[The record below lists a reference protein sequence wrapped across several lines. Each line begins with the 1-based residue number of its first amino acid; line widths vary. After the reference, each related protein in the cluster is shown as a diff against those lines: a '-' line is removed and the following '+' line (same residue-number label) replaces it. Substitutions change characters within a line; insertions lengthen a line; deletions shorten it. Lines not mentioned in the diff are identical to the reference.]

1 MRRNKLNFL
10 HIPFGMLVAVVMLAM
25 MICSCKSIE
34 YVPVV
39 EHKTDTVLWYSTRHD
54 SIWLH
59 DSIAVKEK
67 GDTVRIERW
76 HTKYVENV
84 THDTIYRSSRDSI
97 PVPYEVTK
105 YVEKKLTKTQ
115 MGLIVIGLLSLIALV
130 AFVAVR
136 VRRLL
141 PW

>member
-1 MRRNKLNFL
+1 
-10 HIPFGMLVAVVMLAM
+10 MLVAVVMLAM
-25 MICSCKSIE
+25 MICSCRSVE

-39 EHKTDTVLWYSTRHD
+39 EHNIDTLLCYSSIRDSIYMHD
-54 SIWLH
+54 SIH
-59 DSIAVKEK
+59 VTER

-76 HTKYVENV
+76 HTKYVEKM

-115 MGLIVIGLLSLIALV
+115 TGLIIIGLLSLIALV
-130 AFVAVR
+130 AFLAVKL
-136 VRRLL
+136 RRLL

>member
-1 MRRNKLNFL
+1 MRRDKLNFL
-10 HIPFGMLVAVVMLAM
+10 HIPFEMLVAVVMLAI
-25 MICSCKSIE
+25 MICSCRSVE

-59 DSIAVKEK
+59 DSIHVTERD
-67 GDTVRIERW
+67 DTVRIERW
-76 HTKYVENV
+76 HTKYVEKV

-115 MGLIVIGLLSLIALV
+115 IGLIGIGLLALIALV
-130 AFVAVR
+130 AFVAVKL
-136 VRRLL
+136 RRLL

>member
-1 MRRNKLNFL
+1 
-10 HIPFGMLVAVVMLAM
+10 MLVAVVMLAM
-25 MICSCKSIE
+25 MICSCRSVE

-39 EHKTDTVLWYSTRHD
+39 EHKDDTVLWYSTRHD

-59 DSIAVKEK
+59 DSIRVTER
-67 GDTVRIERW
+67 GDTIRIEKW
-76 HTKYVENV
+76 HTKYVEKV

-115 MGLIVIGLLSLIALV
+115 TGLIGIGLLALIVLV
-130 AFVAVR
+130 AFVAVKL
-136 VRRLL
+136 RRLL

>member
-1 MRRNKLNFL
+1 MRRDKLNFL

-25 MICSCKSIE
+25 MICSCRSVE

-39 EHKTDTVLWYSTRHD
+39 EHNIDTLLCYSSIRDSIYMHD
-54 SIWLH
+54 SIH
-59 DSIAVKEK
+59 VTER

-76 HTKYVENV
+76 HTKYVEKM

-115 MGLIVIGLLSLIALV
+115 TGLIIIGLLSLIALV
-130 AFVAVR
+130 AFLAVKL
-136 VRRLL
+136 RRLL

>member
-10 HIPFGMLVAVVMLAM
+10 HIPFGMLVVMLAM
-25 MICSCKSIE
+25 MICSCRSVE

-39 EHKTDTVLWYSTRHD
+39 ERKTDTLLCYSSIRDSIYMHD
-54 SIWLH
+54 SIH
-59 DSIAVKEK
+59 VTEK

-76 HTKYVENV
+76 HTKYVEKL

-115 MGLIVIGLLSLIALV
+115 MGLIGIGLLALIALV
-130 AFVAVR
+130 AFLSVKL
-136 VRRLL
+136 RRLF

>member
-1 MRRNKLNFL
+1 MRRDKLNFL

-25 MICSCKSIE
+25 MICSCRSVE

-39 EHKTDTVLWYSTRHD
+39 EHKTDTLLCYSSIRDSIYMHD
-54 SIWLH
+54 SIH
-59 DSIAVKEK
+59 VTER

-76 HTKYVENV
+76 HTKYVEKV

-115 MGLIVIGLLSLIALV
+115 TGLIVIGLLSLIALV
-130 AFVAVR
+130 AFLAVKL
-136 VRRLL
+136 RRLL

>member
-25 MICSCKSIE
+25 MICSCRSVE

-39 EHKTDTVLWYSTRHD
+39 EHKIDTVLCYSSIRDSIYMHD
-54 SIWLH
+54 SIH
-59 DSIAVKEK
+59 VTEK

-76 HTKYVENV
+76 HTKYVEKL

-97 PVPYEVTK
+97 PVQYEVTK

-115 MGLIVIGLLSLIALV
+115 TGLIGIGLLALIALV
-130 AFVAVR
+130 AFLSVKL
-136 VRRLL
+136 RRLL